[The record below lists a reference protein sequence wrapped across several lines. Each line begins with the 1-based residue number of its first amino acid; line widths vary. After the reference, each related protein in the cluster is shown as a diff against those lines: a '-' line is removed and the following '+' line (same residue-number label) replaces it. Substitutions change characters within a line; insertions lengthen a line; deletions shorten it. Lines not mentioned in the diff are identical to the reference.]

1 MARKVKWTA
10 AAWSDLEEA
19 ADYIARD
26 SPNYAA
32 ALVREVR
39 EAARSL
45 SRLAERGPDGSRVSR
60 TRNPPTFSAKLS
72 VDLSGQQ
79 GSVDI
84 LAIVHGARD
93 LLALRERGGWDSDEG
108 QSHKG

>member
-1 MARKVKWTA
+1 M
-10 AAWSDLEEA
+10 EEA

-45 SRLAERGPDGSRVSR
+45 SRLAERGRMVQ
-60 TRNPPTFSAKLS
+60 NFENQQSANS
-72 VDLSGQQ
+72 WWETIG
-79 GSVDI
+79 
-84 LAIVHGARD
+84 
-93 LLALRERGGWDSDEG
+93 
-108 QSHKG
+108 